1 MIFRKISFILYE
13 LDLLDSM
20 KIYLVFYSNLLRLDL
35 QDPLPG

>member
-13 LDLLDSM
+13 LDFLDSI
-20 KIYLVFYSNLLRLDL
+20 KIYLVFYSNLLQLDP